1 MTTREELYQAVR
13 LIKKHCFEQDEIDPN
28 SCVRDDYKC
37 PLWSLC
43 FGAFRVSPAGWPDPE
58 ERGSEKNE

>member
-1 MTTREELYQAVR
+1 MATKEELFKAVR
-13 LIKKHCFEQDEIDPN
+13 LIKEHCKEQDGISPN

-43 FGAFRVSPAGWPDPE
+43 FITLGVSPTSWPDLE
-58 ERGSEKNE
+58 GGGER

>member
-1 MTTREELYQAVR
+1 MATEKELFAAVR
-13 LIKKHCFEQDEIDPN
+13 LIKEHCKEQDNNPN

-43 FGAFRVSPAGWPDPE
+43 FITLGVPPTSWPDPAK
-58 ERGSEKNE
+58 GGNADGN

>member
-1 MTTREELYQAVR
+1 MVTREELFAAVR
-13 LIKKHCFEQDEIDPN
+13 LIKEHCIKQDEINPN

-43 FGAFRVSPAGWPDPE
+43 FLTLGMPPSNWPDLE
-58 ERGSEKNE
+58 EGGGDE

>member
-1 MTTREELYQAVR
+1 MATREDLFEAVR
-13 LIKKHCFEQDEIDPN
+13 LIKEHCKEQDEISSN

-43 FGAFRVSPAGWPDPE
+43 FITLGVPPSNWPDPE
-58 ERGSEKNE
+58 EGGGEDGN